1 MISNLLLVLLGLAAL
16 WVAAGLVLR
25 ERNPVWFWL
34 LVGYPVTV
42 ARMYWHWRALCM
54 QRGLTGP
61 ASANRLFLG
70 GYSVQAQA
78 VRPPIP
84 RLIVGR
90 PTRDGLIARVLML
103 AGQEVHEFAKCGG
116 AMEQIWRVHTVR
128 VSNPQRRW
136 VELRLYHSDPI
147 PGVVVRDGDA
157 PLPVLD
163 PSQHPEKG
171 MRLAPVVGVRED
183 GRAWVLD
190 FRRTPHWMVVGI
202 TLSGKSTLL
211 HALVVA
217 LAPLPVALVGIDLKG
232 GLELSVYGPR
242 LSGLATDK
250 KEAADLLTDL
260 LALAADRMAQ
270 CRAAGVQS
278 VWSLPV
284 VPPPVFV
291 FVDEVAELFLQA
303 DRDEK
308 PLRDRCASALL
319 RLAQTGA
326 SLGFRL
332 IVSGQRIGSD
342 LGTGVTALRAQLGGR
357 VCHRVADKETA
368 EMTLGDIAPEAV
380 DVALMI
386 TPAHQGFAVATDD
399 AGAWSRVRSVL
410 TTPEEA
416 ASAASRYTAMTP
428 ALPGITRPEL
438 HQGGDFGWS

>member
-1 MISNLLLVLLGLAAL
+1 MIGNLLLVLLGLSAV
-16 WVAAGLVLR
+16 WVALGVVLR

-34 LVGYPVTV
+34 VVGYPVTV
-42 ARMYWHWRALCM
+42 MRMYWHWRALCM
-54 QRGLTGP
+54 QRNLTGP

-78 VRPPIP
+78 VRPPVP

-90 PTRDGLIARVLML
+90 PTRDGLTARVLML
-103 AGQEVHEFAKCGG
+103 AGQEVHEYAKCAG

-147 PGVVVRDGDA
+147 PGVVVRDRDA
-157 PLPVLD
+157 PPPPLD
-163 PSQHPEKG
+163 PHQKPDKG
-171 MRLAPVVGVRED
+171 MRLAPVLGVRE
-183 GRAWVLD
+183 GGSAWVID
-190 FRRTPHWMVVGI
+190 FRRVPHRMVVGI
-202 TLSGKSTLL
+202 TQSGKSTLL

-260 LALAADRMAQ
+260 LALAQYRMAR

-284 VPPPVFV
+284 VPAPVFV

-303 DRDEK
+303 DREDK

-319 RLAQTGA
+319 RLAQIGA
-326 SLGFRL
+326 SLGFHL
-332 IVSGQRIGSD
+332 VVSGQRIGSD
-342 LGTGVTALRAQLGGR
+342 LGPGVTALRAQLGGR

-380 DVALMI
+380 EVALQL
-386 TPAHQGFAVATDD
+386 TSAHQGFAVATDD
-399 AGAWSRVRSVL
+399 AGGWSRVRSVL

-416 ASAASRYTAMTP
+416 ASAVARYAAMTP
-428 ALPGITRPEL
+428 LLPGITSPEL
-438 HQGGDFGWS
+438 HQGGDF